1 MRDWNLEL
9 LNFGHARFSLKLATK
24 RYIRPQRRQAGS
36 AGLLLINADAGGR
49 KIQPDDLRGEQAEIV
64 RAPAAAF
71 ADLIGVLHPA
81 SARAEDGMDFLR
93 EGGDLFLGKIQERQ
107 TGDDRAD
114 GWNRNRLAAQ
124 QFVQLP
130 RIAGD
135 DVGAGEAFAQ
145 QTGQPG
151 RFLNGHQPVLP
162 QAALE
167 EGVSDRSRAGA
178 EFQNELPWFGR
189 KPVGH
194 GAGEVLRAGQNRT
207 NLLGTKQPF
216 VEEKRRGT
224 QIGA

>member
-1 MRDWNLEL
+1 VRPAGAQVIAV
-9 LNFGHARFSLKLATK
+9 LNPLPGGAKNSADFS
-24 RYIRPQRRQAGS
+24 GES
-36 AGLLLINADAGGR
+36 VSGR
-49 KIQPDDLRGEQAEIV
+49 GCEVSQ
-64 RAPAAAF
+64 
-71 ADLIGVLHPA
+71 
-81 SARAEDGMDFLR
+81 
-93 EGGDLFLGKIQERQ
+93 RQ
-107 TGDDRAD
+107 TGNDRPYEIELAD
-114 GWNRNRLAAQ
+114 VLLQ
-124 QFVQLP
+124 QAVKLK
-130 RIAGD
+130 RVTGD

-167 EGVSDRSRAGA
+167 EGVSDRSRAWA
-178 EFQNELPWFGR
+178 EFQNELPWFVR